1 MGATIGVTYPLLMV
15 PLLGLK
21 VRGDSC
27 QSEYLAWIA
36 YVLLRLGVAFPR
48 AYSYCEHP
56 LGCEEDV
63 KDLWDRL
70 SITFFDLQPSGGVGP
85 LRAALVE
92 SSTNRGH
99 ALGGQDRR
107 ILEESRVRSRRIGI
121 ART

>member
-1 MGATIGVTYPLLMV
+1 MTDLIAVPSWGERNYWRFVMGATIGVTYPLLMV

-70 SITFFDLQPSGGVGP
+70 SITFFDLVSPRCIGRSVYWIHITTTTT
-85 LRAALVE
+85 LRQL
-92 SSTNRGH
+92 
-99 ALGGQDRR
+99 LDR
-107 ILEESRVRSRRIGI
+107 
-121 ART
+121 